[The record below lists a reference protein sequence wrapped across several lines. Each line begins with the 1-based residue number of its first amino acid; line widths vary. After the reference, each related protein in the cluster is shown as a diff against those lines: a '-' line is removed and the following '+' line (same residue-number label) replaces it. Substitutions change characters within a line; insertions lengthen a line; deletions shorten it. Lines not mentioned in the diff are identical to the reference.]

1 MKKLDNKIFEIYHEQ
16 GDIKIEE
23 LNLKD
28 IVSIKENTP
37 ELEDIIFELFSN
49 FKEKEQEK

>member
-1 MKKLDNKIFEIYHEQ
+1 MQLPVRHIKIDFFV
-16 GDIKIEE
+16 KIEE